1 MQLSHACPAPQDFQL
16 FLRDDA
22 ALLRAANAHW
32 LLVPSAHANAAAA
45 EQSAALDAAAASGNG
60 QVPAH
65 VGTFGLWLP

>member
-1 MQLSHACPAPQDFQL
+1 MLQDFQL

-45 EQSAALDAAAASGNG
+45 EQSAALDTAAASGNG
-60 QVPAH
+60 RVLA
-65 VGTFGLWLP
+65 VMGSSASS

>member
-45 EQSAALDAAAASGNG
+45 EQSAALDAAAASGNV
-60 QVPAH
+60 VPAH